1 MRPHYRIGKRTLPVV
16 AGSALILIGALL
28 VAGQGSGA
36 PTAPSVA
43 PTPLAL
49 ASTMPPDPTV
59 STPVPTP
66 SAARDPEAPIPP
78 GYRIQIP
85 RLSIDLPV
93 AEGNLVRDTV
103 RQLTP
108 EGFAFH
114 FPGTSIPGLGSN
126 TYLYAHARTGM
137 FLTLWNVQPGDQ
149 VLISTPDLQLL
160 TYVITEVHPRVA
172 PGDLSWI
179 QATPGERLTLQTST
193 GPDPGDPRFVAVAVR
208 ATRPRCTDPCTL
220 RTQIER

>member
-1 MRPHYRIGKRTLPVV
+1 
-16 AGSALILIGALL
+16 
-28 VAGQGSGA
+28 
-36 PTAPSVA
+36 
-43 PTPLAL
+43 
-49 ASTMPPDPTV
+49 
-59 STPVPTP
+59 
-66 SAARDPEAPIPP
+66 
-78 GYRIQIP
+78 
-85 RLSIDLPV
+85 
-93 AEGNLVRDTV
+93 V

-193 GPDPGDPRFVAVAVR
+193 GPDPGDPRFVAVAVP